1 MTGGD
6 HLPGDAPDAAAD
18 GSNGVAAAAG
28 GFGADRSAA
37 GGAGHATTTDPAPDR
52 VADSPRRPPTKLGG
66 NRDYRLLWTG
76 QVVSEAGFS
85 TTMIAFPLL
94 VLALTGSAA
103 QSGLVVGAVAIA
115 QLVAGLPAGALVD
128 RWPRKG
134 VMLACE
140 AVQAVAA
147 AGLVLALWWGTA
159 GVGLLVVVAVVMG
172 VCRALFEPA
181 EEASLPRLVRDD
193 QVPAA
198 VAMNAAR
205 TSAGQLSGTALGGF
219 LFAVGRLVPFAFDV
233 LAHVFAFVSLVF
245 VRLPGRPERS
255 AQAPAHLGREILEG
269 LRWVWQPPR
278 LRVTVFC
285 VVSLNLFF
293 SAYYLVIIVL
303 ANERGI
309 PSGEIGV
316 MAAMLGAGGIL
327 GSLAAPYL
335 HRKLSPYLLIAG
347 VFWALT
353 ALTPLAVFVHSGYL
367 MGVLFAVIAFLPPAA
382 NTTISTY
389 QLLFTPDHLRGRLGG
404 VLGVTGGLA
413 AALGPALG
421 GWLVEALPGPAA
433 VLACAAAIAL
443 VTLLTTCSGTL
454 RGFPAATQARELD
467 PATERNT

>member
-1 MTGGD
+1 MSG
-6 HLPGDAPDAAAD
+6 
-18 GSNGVAAAAG
+18 
-28 GFGADRSAA
+28 
-37 GGAGHATTTDPAPDR
+37 
-52 VADSPRRPPTKLGG
+52 LGR

-85 TTMIAFPLL
+85 TTTIAFPLL

-103 QSGLVVGAVAIA
+103 QSGLVLGAVAVA

-128 RWPRKG
+128 RWHRKRI
-134 VMLACE
+134 MLGCE

-147 AGLVLALWWGTA
+147 ACLVLALFWQVA
-159 GVGLLVVVAVVMG
+159 GVWLLVAVAVVMG
-172 VCRALFEPA
+172 LCRALFEPA
-181 EEASLPRLVRDD
+181 EEASLPRLVAED

-219 LFAVGRLVPFAFDV
+219 LFALGRLVPFAFDV
-233 LAHVFAFVSLVF
+233 VAHVFAFVSLLF
-245 VRLPGRPERS
+245 VRLPDRPDR
-255 AQAPAHLGREILEG
+255 QAADRPPAHLGREIAEG
-269 LRWVWQPPR
+269 LRWVWQQRP
-278 LRVTVFC
+278 LRVTVLC
-285 VVSLNLFF
+285 VVSLNLLF

-303 ANERGI
+303 ANDRGV

-327 GSLAAPYL
+327 GALAAPYL
-335 HRKLSPYLLIAG
+335 HRRLSPYLTIIG

-353 ALTPLAVFVHSGYL
+353 VLTPLAVFVHNGYIL
-367 MGVLFAVIAFLPPAA
+367 GALFAAIAFLPPAA

-421 GWLVEALPGPAA
+421 GWLIELLPGPAA
-433 VLACAAAIAL
+433 VLTCTAAIAT
-443 VTLLTTCSGTL
+443 VTLLTTFSGTL
-454 RGFPAATQARELD
+454 RGFPAAAELRELEET
-467 PATERNT
+467 PGP